1 MAHRLPNAGDYGLLL
16 TLAAI
21 WGSSF
26 AFIKVGVAEVPP
38 VTLTAVRLALAAMFM
53 AGVMMMRGSSLP
65 TARSAWVMMA
75 VSALIGNALPF
86 ALIAWGQQ
94 GIPSATSAILM
105 GIMPLITMMVA
116 HAFTEDEKVNARKAA
131 GMATGFIGLVV
142 LVGPAALQGLTS
154 SLISQLALLGAA
166 TCYGFNAVLIRR
178 MMVSDRV
185 AAVTVVM
192 TIAAIMV
199 IPFAFVM
206 EEPLAVDAHWQ
217 SWAVVIAL
225 GLVHTAI
232 ATMIMFAIV
241 GRAGASFFSQIN
253 LLVPI
258 AGVAWSAVL
267 LAERPGFNALA
278 ALALIVLGILIARG
292 GLALGARST
301 AAEQEGVGT

>member
-16 TLAAI
+16 SLAAI

-26 AFIKVGVAEVPP
+26 VFIKVGVAEVPP
-38 VTLTAVRLALAAMFM
+38 VTLTAIRLALAAVFMIAILLVRGSRLPQSPVAWMMM
-53 AGVMMMRGSSLP
+53 AG
-65 TARSAWVMMA
+65 
-75 VSALIGNALPF
+75 SALIGNALPF
-86 ALIAWGQQ
+86 GLIAWGQQ

-105 GIMPLITMMVA
+105 GIMPLITLMVA
-116 HAFTEDEKVNARKAA
+116 HVFTEDEKINPRKAA
-131 GMATGFIGLVV
+131 GMITGFIGLLV
-142 LVGPAALQGLTS
+142 LVGPEAINGLTS
-154 SLISQLALLGAA
+154 SFISQLALLGAA

-192 TIAAIMV
+192 VIAAAMIT
-199 IPFAFVM
+199 PFAFLL
-206 EEPLAVDAHWQ
+206 ENPGAVEAHWL
-217 SWAVVIAL
+217 SWGAVITL
-225 GLVHTAI
+225 GLLHTAL
-232 ATMIMFAIV
+232 ATIIMFSIV

-253 LLVPI
+253 LLVPV

-278 ALALIVLGILIARG
+278 ALALIVLGIVIARG

-301 AAEQEGVGT
+301 AAEQESVGT

>member
-26 AFIKVGVAEVPP
+26 VFIKVGVAEVPP

-53 AGVMMMRGSSLP
+53 AGVMMMRGSRFPLN
-65 TARSAWVMMA
+65 RSAWAMLA
-75 VSALIGNALPF
+75 GSALIGNALPF

-105 GIMPLITMMVA
+105 GIMPLITMVVA

-131 GMATGFIGLVV
+131 GLLTGFIGLIV
-142 LVGPAALQGLTS
+142 LVGPEALNGLTS
-154 SLISQLALLGAA
+154 SFVSQLALLGAA

-178 MMVSDRV
+178 MMAADRV
-185 AAVTVVM
+185 AAVTAVM
-192 TIAAIMV
+192 TMAAAMV
-199 IPFAFVM
+199 IPFAFVL
-206 EEPLAVDAHWQ
+206 EEPLAVEAHWQ

-232 ATMIMFAIV
+232 ATVVMFSIV

-253 LLVPI
+253 LLVPV
-258 AGVAWSAVL
+258 AGVAWSAML
-267 LAERPGFNALA
+267 LAERPGLNALA

>member
-65 TARSAWVMMA
+65 RARSAWVMMA

-116 HAFTEDEKVNARKAA
+116 HAFTQDEKVNPRKAA
-131 GMATGFIGLVV
+131 GMVTGFFGLIV

-178 MMVSDRV
+178 MMAADRV

-192 TIAAIMV
+192 TIAAVMV

-253 LLVPI
+253 LLVPV

-292 GLALGARST
+292 GLALGARAT